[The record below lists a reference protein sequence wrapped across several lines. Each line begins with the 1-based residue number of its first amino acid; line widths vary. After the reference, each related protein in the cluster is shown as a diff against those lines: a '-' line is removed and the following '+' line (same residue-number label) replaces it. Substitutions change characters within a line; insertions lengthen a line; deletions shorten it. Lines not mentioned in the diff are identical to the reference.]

1 VFFRAI
7 FPFMSVDELKKAVA
21 ALPPGKLA
29 KFRAWYEEFD
39 AANWERQIERDF
51 KAGKLDKLADEA
63 LADFKA
69 GRAREL

>member
-1 VFFRAI
+1 
-7 FPFMSVDELKKAVA
+7 MSVDELEKAVA
-21 ALPPGKLA
+21 ALPPDKLA

-39 AANWERQIERDF
+39 AANWDRQIERDI
-51 KAGKLDKLADEA
+51 KTGKLDKLADEA